1 MQYDGR
7 LTNVPLSCS
16 NISKMDIQHAKGC
29 KKGGFVMI
37 RQKDLCDVT
46 ATLMREVYEDID
58 IEPVTGETFD
68 KGTTNIRTEVRV
80 DIIQKGFWLRGQKSF
95 Q

>member
-1 MQYDGR
+1 
-7 LTNVPLSCS
+7 
-16 NISKMDIQHAKGC
+16 MDIQHAKGC

-37 RQKDLCDVT
+37 RHKDLCDVT

-95 Q
+95 QWESNWPKCQ

>member
-1 MQYDGR
+1 
-7 LTNVPLSCS
+7 
-16 NISKMDIQHAKGC
+16 MDIQHAKGC

-37 RQKDLCDVT
+37 RHKDLCDVT